1 MKQLWSS
8 AEEVSAPIPIPKFGI
23 GFGSL
28 YRYRISVA
36 HYKEA
41 IEEHNFDGVSAE
53 TEGMVT
59 SVVAF
64 SDEEK
69 IYFAKWM

>member
-1 MKQLWSS
+1 MQYVSVS
-8 AEEVSAPIPIPKFGI
+8 AEKVSAPIPIPKFNP
-23 GFGSL
+23 GFSSR

-41 IEEHNFDGVSAE
+41 IEENNFDGISAE

-69 IYFAKWM
+69 IYFAK

>member
-1 MKQLWSS
+1 MIFG
-8 AEEVSAPIPIPKFGI
+8 EVSAPIPKFGI

-28 YRYRISVA
+28 YRISVA

-69 IYFAKWM
+69 IYFAK